1 MGLGRAPGQ
10 RGYSPD
16 TVSCGR
22 RALAGL
28 ALTML
33 CLAARHNGDVIWPG
47 KAYQR
52 FKDAGNMTDRFNALS
67 ALVGADHALA
77 ADALARFHALFR
89 DEAWCWTNGL
99 PSGWRT

>member
-1 MGLGRAPGQ
+1 
-10 RGYSPD
+10 
-16 TVSCGR
+16 
-22 RALAGL
+22 
-28 ALTML
+28 ML

-77 ADALARFHALFR
+77 VDALARFHALFQR
-89 DEAWCWTNGL
+89 RSPGAGQMVCPAGR
-99 PSGWRT
+99 RT